1 MKNGCLG
8 LKKRSIIGRV
18 DEFQK
23 IYEWKNEKREKSGKK
38 YVPKSRISVL
48 FMNNIKSFL
57 MKYAKNKS
65 FSQDNDEG
73 EGEEKLDKDV
83 KAIEARMSQVNLNH

>member
-57 MKYAKNKS
+57 MRYAKNKS
-65 FSQDNDEG
+65 FSQDNDEE

-83 KAIEARMSQVNLNH
+83 KAIDARMSQVNLNH